1 MTRDEFLPLAR
12 PSVGRDELAAAAEVI
27 ESGFWTTGP
36 KVFEFESCLAECLS
50 EETTLSVTGLNSCTS
65 GLFLSLKALGI
76 TEGDEVIVPTWTFAA
91 TSLVVEWVGAKPV
104 LCDIEGDSLNIDTEK
119 VEKLVTNR
127 TKAIIPVHIAGYPC
141 EMEKIRDIADY
152 HNLRIVEDAA
162 HAIGTKYKGRKIG
175 NFSDVTCFSFYA
187 TKNLAMGEGGAAVSH
202 DNHLIEKIKRMAYFG
217 INKTAFK
224 RYQKNGSWAYDIEE
238 LGYKCNLDSIHAAIG
253 IAQLKKLDA
262 MNKRRREIA
271 QCYKAELDRRISF
284 TIDSEENYHIYH
296 LFPIMLP
303 TGINRDEFIDKLK
316 ENNIGTSV
324 HFKPLHKHSHYKKM
338 FPDNNF
344 PVADRI
350 YKRVVSIPMF
360 PAMTDEDIGYV
371 VHHIN
376 RLIRNS

>member
-12 PSVGRDELAAAAEVI
+12 PSIGRDELAAATEVI

-36 KVFEFESCLAECLS
+36 KVFEFENCLAEYLS
-50 EETTLSVTGLNSCTS
+50 EETPLSVTGLNSCTS

-91 TSLVVEWVGAKPV
+91 TALVVEWVGAKPV
-104 LCDIEGDSLNIDTEK
+104 LCDIEGNSLNIDAERA
-119 VEKLVTNR
+119 EKLVTNR

-141 EMEKIRDIADY
+141 EIEKLRDIAEY

-202 DNHLIEKIKRMAYFG
+202 DDHLIEKIKRMAYFG
-217 INKTAFK
+217 INKAAFK
-224 RYQKNGSWAYDIEE
+224 RYEKNGSWAYDIEE

-253 IAQLKKLDA
+253 LIQLKKLDS

-271 QCYKAELDRRISF
+271 QRYKEELDRRISF
-284 TIDSEENYHIYH
+284 TLDSKDHYHSYH
-296 LFPIMLP
+296 LFPILLP
-303 TGINRDEFIDKLK
+303 HETDRNAFINKLK

-324 HFKPLHKHSHYKKM
+324 HFKPLHKHSHYKGQ
-338 FPDNNF
+338 FPDSNF
-344 PVADRI
+344 PIADQL
-350 YKRVVSIPMF
+350 YSRVVSIPMF